1 MERGRFHRA
10 LRRSPSLR
18 TCFLAAA
25 VALLISPAVAAVQP
39 EGQERFVLSADE
51 ALDLLD
57 DLIERRPLD
66 RGRMRFEVEGKVTL
80 AGVGAPFLAKVEQK
94 GARAVV
100 NVSEAPPFVPR
111 EIEAVLGDARSILD
125 NFEFAFSGVEF
136 LGTEP
141 QAVFKGTLRE
151 GGSGAR
157 QGSVWIS
164 LETGELRRI
173 ALSYWWGTVDSTLE
187 YGLELGHN
195 VVRNQQIH
203 VSPWGLSL
211 NLRYHGFQWFED
223 GEDAP

>member
-1 MERGRFHRA
+1 M
-10 LRRSPSLR
+10 
-18 TCFLAAA
+18 
-25 VALLISPAVAAVQP
+25 VLLISPAADAAQP
-39 EGQERFVLSADE
+39 EGPDRFVLSADE

-100 NVSEAPPFVPR
+100 NVAEAPPFVPR
-111 EIEAVLGDARSILD
+111 EIEAVLGDARSFLE

-136 LGTEP
+136 LEAEP
-141 QAVFKGTLRE
+141 QAVFRGTLRE
-151 GGSGAR
+151 GASGAR

-187 YGLELGHN
+187 YGIELGHN
-195 VVRNQQIH
+195 VVRNQQIR

-211 NLRYHGFQWFED
+211 SLRYHGFEWFDD
-223 GEDAP
+223 GGDAP